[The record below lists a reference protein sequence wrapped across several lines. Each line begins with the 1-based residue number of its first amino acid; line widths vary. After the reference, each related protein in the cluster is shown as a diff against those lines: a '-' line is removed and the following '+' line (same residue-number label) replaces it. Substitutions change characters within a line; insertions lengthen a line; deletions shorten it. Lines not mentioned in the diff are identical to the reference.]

1 MRSIK
6 VWDPVVRLFHW
17 GTALLFFA
25 NMFVLDDESAAHRYA
40 GYVLFALVLIRLIW
54 GLIGTRHARFSAFWP
69 SRSDIKRHL
78 MALLGGKS
86 ERHLSHNPLGALMVY
101 NLLAALVM
109 ICLSGIMMETDA
121 FWGVDWV
128 EELHE
133 ALANYA
139 LLCVGLHI
147 AGVLFEMHKSKI
159 NLVKAM
165 LTGSK
170 EIPDR
175 HVSS

>member
-1 MRSIK
+1 
-6 VWDPVVRLFHW
+6 
-17 GTALLFFA
+17 
-25 NMFVLDDESAAHRYA
+25 
-40 GYVLFALVLIRLIW
+40 
-54 GLIGTRHARFSAFWP
+54 
-69 SRSDIKRHL
+69 
-78 MALLGGKS
+78 
-86 ERHLSHNPLGALMVY
+86 
-101 NLLAALVM
+101 M